1 MATEVDA
8 ACAEQLEMSPQGF
21 RSCPGEPYHD
31 DFFERTSHAYPGI
44 LTIYDTISLDVELLS
59 DERVYTDY

>member
-1 MATEVDA
+1 
-8 ACAEQLEMSPQGF
+8 MSPQGV